1 MWRSYLAASSVG
13 RRTVRPVSPVL
24 TAFSDA
30 LALPAAVLGPVD
42 RSAFFLLAAARAGK
56 TAVSISSFVSR
67 ADSMQ
72 ISIGDL
78 KRVCFEATATSV
90 GSALWRSAL
99 RANFFCLRSRARRM
113 DRAVIGCS
121 LY

>member
-42 RSAFFLLAAARAGK
+42 RSAFFLLAAARAGE

-67 ADSMQ
+67 ADSMHEFPLEY
-72 ISIGDL
+72 L
-78 KRVCFEATATSV
+78 KRVYSEATAT
-90 GSALWRSAL
+90 
-99 RANFFCLRSRARRM
+99 
-113 DRAVIGCS
+113 
-121 LY
+121 